1 MIWGFHFRKL
11 LYADVLPR
19 PAHFSRKAL
28 FFLWFF
34 STFFPCLS
42 WFQVFVVNFP
52 PGMIFKG
59 TGPRPRSGCTSCW
72 RAQWRSLEFPYFP
85 WKSPD
90 QFTSWSH
97 GFWETVG
104 TIVIVMEFWM
114 RRCAKIIEFLMCVSC
129 PRTQLLPIHPTVS
142 VRGCF
147 AGIRPSRRISQDP
160 VRFFCMAWWLFHSV
174 FWVC

>member
-1 MIWGFHFRKL
+1 MIWGFHFRKP

-28 FFLWFF
+28 FFPWFF
-34 STFFPCLS
+34 STFFSHAWAGSRFS
-42 WFQVFVVNFP
+42 WWIFNLGWSPKGLDRGQDLDARAAGGPSGNLWNFH
-52 PGMIFKG
+52 GNHQ
-59 TGPRPRSGCTSCW
+59 TN
-72 RAQWRSLEFPYFP
+72 
-85 WKSPD
+85 SP
-90 QFTSWSH
+90 
-97 GFWETVG
+97 
-104 TIVIVMEFWM
+104 VMEFWM

>member
-1 MIWGFHFRKL
+1 MIWGFHFRTPL
-11 LYADVLPR
+11 YNSIYADVLPR

-28 FFLWFF
+28 FFPCFF

-72 RAQWRSLEFPYFP
+72 RAQWKSLEFPYIFHGNHQTN
-85 WKSPD
+85 SPEE
-90 QFTSWSH
+90 SH

-160 VRFFCMAWWLFHSV
+160 VRFFCMA
-174 FWVC
+174 